1 MRAHPRDR
9 TGEGRVPPRRF
20 ADAHGSALCAPPA
33 ESFGRLFFT
42 RRFLADNGRAVGI
55 AFGLLQPRQATLV
68 LLVTIRFEI
77 EVFRGLR
84 QAFSFRLFHMPLHE
98 AFICLPR
105 HLICAHR
112 RRRGR
117 RGGGGRGGGGRRR
130 RGGEGRGRRGGR
142 REGARGRGR
151 RAPRGGGRRQ
161 L

>member
-68 LLVTIRFEI
+68 LLVTKRNEI
-77 EVFRGLR
+77 VVFWGLCLV
-84 QAFSFRLFHMPLHE
+84 FSFCFFFLLLFV
-98 AFICLPR
+98 AFFC
-105 HLICAHR
+105 
-112 RRRGR
+112 
-117 RGGGGRGGGGRRR
+117 
-130 RGGEGRGRRGGR
+130 
-142 REGARGRGR
+142 
-151 RAPRGGGRRQ
+151 
-161 L
+161 